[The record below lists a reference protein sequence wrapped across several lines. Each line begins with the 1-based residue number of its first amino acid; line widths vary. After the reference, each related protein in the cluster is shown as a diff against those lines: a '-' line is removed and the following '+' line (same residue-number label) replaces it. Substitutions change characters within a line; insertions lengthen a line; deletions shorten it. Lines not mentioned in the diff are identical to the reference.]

1 VIDATGILTHDDQ
14 VKLSKKSEYAVRA
27 LIEIAR
33 REDSESGWHQISQ
46 IASTSGIPEKF
57 LEQIL
62 LTLKKSGYLKSR
74 RGIDGGYALSQTAAQ
89 IRLNDIIS
97 VLEGRM
103 LSGLQIEKDADEAVQ
118 VFRDAIG
125 HADEAAAK
133 VLEQYTLEELVRL
146 TNERRQQRTEA
157 MEFHI

>member
-1 VIDATGILTHDDQ
+1 
-14 VKLSKKSEYAVRA
+14 
-27 LIEIAR
+27 
-33 REDSESGWHQISQ
+33 
-46 IASTSGIPEKF
+46 
-57 LEQIL
+57 
-62 LTLKKSGYLKSR
+62 
-74 RGIDGGYALSQTAAQ
+74 
-89 IRLNDIIS
+89 
-97 VLEGRM
+97 M